1 MKQISLSGIVGI
13 DIQPEQVNQQLN
25 EAGGDEIDVDLS
37 SIGGYLAPALQIYN
51 AIKKYSGKKSVLIN
65 GYVASASAY
74 IASAFDVVKAMPN
87 SIFMIHNA
95 ISGTYGDYRVMEK
108 EAVNLKALNNVLA
121 DAYNKKSGK
130 STGELLNLMNAE
142 SYFYGSEIMDA
153 GFADEMTGIEDKKSN
168 KADRIAEVKAMFSGL
183 NLTNS
188 MQDMRSAVEY
198 LNSASEREIEER
210 DFNEVKK
217 LISTGAINKS
227 EKLELSSADKPI
239 FLGTEKGQ
247 PAFACGKN
255 GIVYV
260 TAIRNLATK
269 AGQLRFSKLSSVA
282 GELMK
287 LVENKSAVSGK
298 QQLPGG
304 KKLEILNT
312 LKTMKE
318 NGEIS
323 LIQIAEALDL
333 KSQLMTPEAEKSLA
347 VINKLTDMGISDP
360 IATITAMQACEKA
373 DEAAVRNAKLDKRFG
388 PEKINDKVN
397 FLRTYAGKEMASV
410 DSKELDAKIEEMI
423 KTDLI
428 VQKFASENADIMSQI
443 NVIDNSGSAK
453 PTGIGRRVEIV

>member
-1 MKQISLSGIVGI
+1 MKTISLSGIVGI

-25 EAGGDEIDVDLS
+25 DAGGDEIDVDLS

-51 AIKKYSGKKSVLIN
+51 AIKKYPGKKSVLIN

-121 DAYNKKSGK
+121 SAYNAKSGK

-142 SYFYGSEIMDA
+142 SYFYGSEIMEA
-153 GFADEMTGIEDKKSN
+153 GFADEMIGSDDGTSN
-168 KADRIAEVKAMFSGL
+168 KADKIAEIKAMFSGL
-183 NLTNS
+183 NLANIA
-188 MQDMRSAVEY
+188 QDMRSAVEY
-198 LNSASEREIEER
+198 LNTSDREITESITSQ
-210 DFNEVKK
+210 VKTF
-217 LISTGAINKS
+217 ISKGAFNKS
-227 EKLELSSADKPI
+227 EKLELSATDKPLY
-239 FLGTEKGQ
+239 LGTEKGQ
-247 PAFACGKN
+247 PAFPCGKN

-260 TAIRNLATK
+260 TAIRNLATR
-269 AGQLRFSKLSSVA
+269 AGQLKFSRLSSVA

-298 QQLPGG
+298 NQLPGG
-304 KKLEILNT
+304 KKLEILDT
-312 LKTMKE
+312 LKTMAE
-318 NGEIS
+318 NGQIS
-323 LIQIAEALDL
+323 LVQIAETLNL
-333 KSQLMTPEAEKSLA
+333 KNLLVTPEQEKAL
-347 VINKLTDMGISDP
+347 VVVNKLTEMGITDP
-360 IATITAMQACEKA
+360 VATITAMQAREKA

-410 DSKELDAKIEEMI
+410 DSKELDAKIEEMV
-423 KTDLI
+423 KTDPI

-443 NVIDNSGSAK
+443 NVIDKSNTGAK
-453 PTGIGRRVEIV
+453 PTGSGRRVEVV